1 MSLVLFRER
10 DGRVAR
16 VVLDRPELRNAFD
29 EDLVATLTET
39 FLRLAKEPGVRAI
52 VLEGRGKAFCA
63 GADLSWMKKMAGY
76 TLEENLADAERLA
89 AMFEAIDSCPRPV
102 VARIQGAA
110 LGGGTGLAA
119 VSDIVVAE
127 EGTLFG
133 TTEVRLG
140 IVPAVIS
147 PYLVRKIG
155 ESAARYWFTTG
166 ERFDAQAA
174 ARVGLVHTVVPMGSL
189 DAEIERLLDAF
200 LSGGP
205 EAVAEAKRLATSASA
220 RAAATSS
227 IAARRVSAEGQE
239 GLRAFLEKRKPV
251 W

>member
-29 EDLVATLTET
+29 EELIAALTET
-39 FLRLAKEPGVRAI
+39 FDSLSKDDGVRAI

-63 GADLSWMKKMAGY
+63 GADLSWMKKMAAY
-76 TLEENLADAERLA
+76 TLGENLADAERLA

-119 VSDIVVAE
+119 VSDVVVAE

-147 PYLVRKIG
+147 PYMVRKIG

-174 ARVGLVHTVVPMGSL
+174 ARAGLVHTVVPVGSL

-200 LSGGP
+200 LSSGP
-205 EAVAEAKRLATSASA
+205 EAVSEAKRLATSASA